1 MKKVKFIK
9 KLIKEKVI
17 RIQESNLNLNKAYNE
32 KSENSL
38 RASKILLKQEL
49 LEESTTMSY
58 YSMYHKAT
66 ALLML
71 LGIKCENHNA
81 TILILKEVLNLD
93 TKDFS
98 DAKDERIDKQYY
110 TDSKTKKQDATNLI
124 KKAELFIEKID
135 YFVDELTH
143 DSRNK
148 ILYNFKKTYFN

>member
-1 MKKVKFIK
+1 MKKIKFIQKLVKEEVITTKGPSLEIGNSYHK
-9 KLIKEKVI
+9 K
-17 RIQESNLNLNKAYNE
+17 A
-32 KSENSL
+32 ENSL
-38 RASKILLKQEL
+38 RAAKILIKQDL

-66 ALLML
+66 ALLLL

-124 KKAELFIEKID
+124 KKAELFIEKLD